1 MLGTSHIVNWVKP
14 TGVRICASRVLGV
27 RVCGA
32 GSYPNL
38 TTTLVLEYEVLG
50 SQQVRI
56 CGAGSQQV
64 RDIYS

>member
-1 MLGTSHIVNWVKP
+1 MCQHG
-14 TGVRICASRVLGV
+14 AGV

-38 TTTLVLEYEVLG
+38 TTTLGLEYEVLG

-56 CGAGSQQV
+56 CGAGSQQA